1 MKVRL
6 LARAAPALLIA
17 GSLCGPALAQTGSTA
32 APATTSPAGAGNA
45 GTAATPH
52 ASPAQSRATAGK
64 ASKPADT
71 TQKMVEQRITDLH
84 AKLHI
89 TTEQSEAWDQFA
101 QVMRQNATDVD
112 QAYQQRAQRLNAMS
126 APENLQT
133 YAQIEQTRA
142 QDVQKLVPAFQNLY
156 DSLSAQ
162 QKKEADQLFRTYA
175 EAHQQRRQTSTR

>member
-1 MKVRL
+1 MNVRL

-32 APATTSPAGAGNA
+32 APAATPPAGATT
-45 GTAATPH
+45 TAPH
-52 ASPAQSRATAGK
+52 TGAVQPRQSK
-64 ASKPADT
+64 AKSGQPGEV
-71 TQKMVEQRITDLH
+71 TQKMVEQRIADLH

-89 TTEQSEAWDQFA
+89 TQAQSQPWDQFA
-101 QVMRQNATDVD
+101 QLMRQNATDLD

-126 APENLQT
+126 APENLQS
-133 YAQIEQTRA
+133 YAQLEQTRA

-162 QKKEADQLFRTYA
+162 QKKEADQLFRAYA
-175 EAHQQRRQTSTR
+175 AQYQQHRQTSSK